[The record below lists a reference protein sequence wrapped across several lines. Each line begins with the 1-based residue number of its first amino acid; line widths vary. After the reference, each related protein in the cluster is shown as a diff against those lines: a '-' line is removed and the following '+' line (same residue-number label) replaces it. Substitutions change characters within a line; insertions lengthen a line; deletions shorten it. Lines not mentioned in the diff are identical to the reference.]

1 MSRAPHVGRVP
12 HAELPASE
20 VEVPTDLLAGLLM
33 ERATAPAAPVRRG
46 EKLPPKVYAVM
57 AVTSLLTFGTL
68 VTGYQLL
75 FSHPLFA

>member
-1 MSRAPHVGRVP
+1 VDKVARA
-12 HAELPASE
+12 AAPASE

-33 ERATAPAAPVRRG
+33 ERATTRAAPAPRG